1 MAENNNN
8 SIETM
13 GGNKQQGKQQ
23 GGKKN
28 PQKTVQQIKKVVS
41 MLKKLPVILPSAGI
55 ILLIVLIVG
64 LLSSFLSMPGMIL
77 ENLKQ
82 AALSAWNNFLSFFD
96 GNNVDRI
103 INEEDELDLAQRI
116 NAMGYDIVGSG
127 FTDVTEYNEDGVPTK
142 LGQFADGRNY
152 LRMYLISNELSL
164 SIAQWSVAGSWS
176 SFWDNV
182 FGTNSGATY
191 GDYSQGMINIVYD
204 GDSAFDLDN
213 FVSTSISID
222 RDSESMKIEPDWFDT
237 FSYGTFYF
245 DLSTW
250 TSRYGKPV
258 ELMLALHLS
267 TMMPDLTYDICSM
280 SEFDT
285 KVDIVVNDVEVD
297 FEDVQ
302 YKGISVP
309 TSVEDTTDADG
320 NVIKGA
326 KTVFKENNIDLTDE
340 QIQALVD
347 LRNTGT
353 DKTSWPRIIGV
364 KKHWFYEDFTFSY
377 GTGGNLKHDLT
388 YTPRDDSDNLK
399 DIANDIVIKGSI
411 DDSYYQLCEP
421 QTTGPNENIK
431 KLFLGD
437 ENDPDRFPGKYY
449 QFDGTKERAK
459 QIAEAKARD
468 KAEEEGKDIEG
479 TTYTFGGEEFTV
491 ENVTI
496 QKEPV
501 NFNVTT
507 TMPNGTQLQSTK
519 NAFAAF
525 SILEGMNSDAS
536 EKIYRN
542 LQELLINLGYF
553 TEEDFQKQGTQVLEW
568 ILPNHMP
575 TMWPVREENE
585 YGAFIRSKSNLKDG
599 FESGETI
606 IAPADATIVEIGND
620 SIKLKLKEVDD
631 NTLQQLQKKLGKET
645 NIVLDGKCI
654 LDMEFLIKG
663 ISVDN
668 SLSVSQDVKRGD
680 NIGTTTS
687 EDIQVI
693 MYNIDKSVVD
703 NIDDYMKPDYGNVVN
718 PGPWYD
724 PDYEA
729 KVEQMQ
735 KDIYKKLKSYNLT
748 DAACFAILGVMQAE
762 SSFILTNENP
772 LDQGFGLLQWTNTND
787 DGSGRRDNLEAF
799 CAQHGYAVDSIEGQ
813 LEFFIYELESSYSKK
828 NGYTFPVYETLMTSN
843 DIQECLEMFFC
854 HAEAGYDIPI
864 SANYEYAL
872 GYNTQYLFDQRLTY
886 ATAFSK
892 KRGELAS

>member
-1 MAENNNN
+1 MAEDNNN

-23 GGKKN
+23 GGRKKG
-28 PQKTVQQIKKVVS
+28 QKTAQQIKKIVS
-41 MLKKLPVILPSAGI
+41 KLKKLPIILPAGGI

-96 GNNVDRI
+96 GNHVDRMI
-103 INEEDELDLAQRI
+103 DEEDEIELAQRI

-127 FTDVTEYNEDGVPTK
+127 FTDVTEYNEDGAPTK
-142 LGQFADGRNY
+142 LGQFSDGRNY
-152 LRMYLISNELSL
+152 LRAYLISNEITYT
-164 SIAQWSVAGSWS
+164 IAQWSVAGSWQAFW
-176 SFWDNV
+176 SF
-182 FGTNSGATY
+182 SGVTA
-191 GDYSQGMINIVYD
+191 GEYSQGMLNLIDIPED
-204 GDSAFDLDN
+204 EEIISK
-213 FVSTSISID
+213 SITID
-222 RDSESMKIEPDWFDT
+222 RESESMKIEPTWFDS

-250 TSRYGKPV
+250 TARYGKPV
-258 ELMLALHLS
+258 ELMLALHLA
-267 TMMPDLTYDICSM
+267 TMMPDLTYDLCTLN
-280 SEFDT
+280 EFDT
-285 KVDIVVNDVEVD
+285 KIDIATSDVEVN

-302 YKGISVP
+302 YNGISIP
-309 TSVEDTTDADG
+309 TSVDDTTDDDG

-326 KTVFKENNIDLTDE
+326 KTIFEENDIDLSDE
-340 QIQALVD
+340 EIQALVD

-353 DKTSWPRIIGV
+353 DKTSWPRIINV
-364 KKHWFYEDFTFSY
+364 RRHWFYNDFSFTY
-377 GTGGNLKHDLT
+377 GKGNQTLKVEMA
-388 YTPRDDSDNLK
+388 YTPLDDSDKLK
-399 DIANDIVIKGSI
+399 DIADGIKIKASMP
-411 DDSYYQLCEP
+411 DSFYQLCDP
-421 QTTGPNENIK
+421 QPTGPNNNIVR
-431 KLFLGD
+431 LFKGD

-468 KAEEEGKDIEG
+468 KANEEGKDITEA
-479 TTYTFGGEEFTV
+479 TYTFGGQEYPV

-501 NFNVTT
+501 NFKVDT

-542 LQELLINLGYF
+542 LQELLISLDYF
-553 TEEDFQKQGTQVLEW
+553 KEEDFQKVGTQVLEW

-575 TMWPVREENE
+575 AMWPVREENE

-599 FESGETI
+599 FESGESVI
-606 IAPADATIVEIGND
+606 SPADATIVEIGDN

-631 NTLQQLQKKLGKET
+631 NTLQQLQKELGTDT

-663 ISVDN
+663 ISVNN
-668 SLSVSQDVKRGD
+668 SLTVSQDIKRGD
-680 NIGTTTS
+680 DIGTTTS

-703 NIDDYMKPDYGNVVN
+703 NIDDYMEPDYGNVTN

-724 PDYEA
+724 PDYEV

-735 KDIYKKLKSYNLT
+735 KDIYKKLKSYKLT
-748 DAACFAILGVMQAE
+748 DAACFAVLGVMQAE

-772 LDQGFGLLQWTNTND
+772 LDQGFGLLQWTNTNE

-813 LEFFIYELESSYSKK
+813 LEFFIYELEESYSQK
-828 NGYTFPVYETLMTSN
+828 NGYTYPVYETLMTSN
-843 DIQECLEMFFC
+843 DMQECLEMFFC
-854 HAEAGYDIPI
+854 HAEAGYDVPI
-864 SANYEYAL
+864 SSNYEYAL

>member
-1 MAENNNN
+1 MAEDNNN

-23 GGKKN
+23 GGRKKG
-28 PQKTVQQIKKVVS
+28 QKTAQQIKKIVS
-41 MLKKLPVILPSAGI
+41 KLKKLPIILPAGGI

-96 GNNVDRI
+96 GNHVDRMI
-103 INEEDELDLAQRI
+103 DEEDEIELAQRI

-127 FTDVTEYNEDGVPTK
+127 FTDVTEYNEDGAPTK
-142 LGQFADGRNY
+142 LGQFSDGRNY
-152 LRMYLISNELSL
+152 LRAYLISNEITYT
-164 SIAQWSVAGSWS
+164 IAQWSVAGSWQAFW
-176 SFWDNV
+176 SF
-182 FGTNSGATY
+182 SGVTA
-191 GDYSQGMINIVYD
+191 GEYSQGMLNLIDIPED
-204 GDSAFDLDN
+204 EEIISK
-213 FVSTSISID
+213 SITID
-222 RDSESMKIEPDWFDT
+222 RESESMKIEPTWFDS

-250 TSRYGKPV
+250 TARYGKPV
-258 ELMLALHLS
+258 ELMLALHLA
-267 TMMPDLTYDICSM
+267 TMMPDLTYDLCTLN
-280 SEFDT
+280 EFDT
-285 KVDIVVNDVEVD
+285 KIDIATSDVEVN

-302 YKGISVP
+302 YNGISIP
-309 TSVEDTTDADG
+309 TSVDDTTDDDG

-326 KTVFKENNIDLTDE
+326 KTILEENDIDLSDE
-340 QIQALVD
+340 EIQALVD

-353 DKTSWPRIIGV
+353 DKTSWPRIINV
-364 KKHWFYEDFTFSY
+364 RRHWFYNDFSFTY
-377 GTGGNLKHDLT
+377 GKGNQTLKVEMA
-388 YTPRDDSDNLK
+388 YTPLDDSDKLK
-399 DIANDIVIKGSI
+399 DIADGIKIKASMP
-411 DDSYYQLCEP
+411 DSFYQLCDP
-421 QTTGPNENIK
+421 QPTGPNNNIVR
-431 KLFLGD
+431 LFKGD

-468 KAEEEGKDIEG
+468 KANEEGKDITEA
-479 TTYTFGGEEFTV
+479 TYTFGGQEYPV

-501 NFNVTT
+501 NFKVDT

-542 LQELLINLGYF
+542 LQELLISLDYF
-553 TEEDFQKQGTQVLEW
+553 KEEDFQKVGTQVLEW

-575 TMWPVREENE
+575 AMWPVREENE

-599 FESGETI
+599 FESGESVI
-606 IAPADATIVEIGND
+606 SPADATIVEIGDN

-631 NTLQQLQKKLGKET
+631 NTLQQLQKELGTDT

-663 ISVDN
+663 ISVNN
-668 SLSVSQDVKRGD
+668 SLTVSQDIKRGD
-680 NIGTTTS
+680 DIGTTTS

-703 NIDDYMKPDYGNVVN
+703 NIDDYMEPDYGNVTN

-724 PDYEA
+724 PDYEV

-735 KDIYKKLKSYNLT
+735 KDIYKKLKSYKLT
-748 DAACFAILGVMQAE
+748 DAACFAVLGVMQAE

-772 LDQGFGLLQWTNTND
+772 LDQGFGLLQWTNTNE

-813 LEFFIYELESSYSKK
+813 LEFFIYELEESYSQK
-828 NGYTFPVYETLMTSN
+828 NGYTYPVYETLMTSN
-843 DIQECLEMFFC
+843 DMQECLEMFFC
-854 HAEAGYDIPI
+854 HAEAGYDVPI
-864 SANYEYAL
+864 SSNYEYAL

>member
-1 MAENNNN
+1 MAEDNNN

-23 GGKKN
+23 GGRKKG
-28 PQKTVQQIKKVVS
+28 QKTAQQIKKIVS
-41 MLKKLPVILPSAGI
+41 KLKKLPIILPAGGI

-96 GNNVDRI
+96 GNHVDRMI
-103 INEEDELDLAQRI
+103 DEEDEIQLAQRI

-127 FTDVTEYNEDGVPTK
+127 FTDVTEYNEDGAPTK
-142 LGQFADGRNY
+142 LGQFSDGRNY
-152 LRMYLISNELSL
+152 LRVYLVSNELTYT
-164 SIAQWSVAGSWS
+164 IAQWSVAGSWQAFW
-176 SFWDNV
+176 SF
-182 FGTNSGATY
+182 SGVTA
-191 GDYSQGMINIVYD
+191 GEYSQGMLNLIDIPED
-204 GDSAFDLDN
+204 EEIISK
-213 FVSTSISID
+213 SITID
-222 RDSESMKIEPDWFDT
+222 RESESMKIEPTWFDS

-250 TSRYGKPV
+250 TARYGKPV
-258 ELMLALHLS
+258 ELMLALHLA
-267 TMMPDLTYDICSM
+267 TMMPDLTYDLCTLN
-280 SEFDT
+280 EFDT
-285 KVDIVVNDVEVD
+285 KIDIATSDVEVNFD
-297 FEDVQ
+297 DVQ
-302 YKGISVP
+302 YNGISIP
-309 TSVEDTTDADG
+309 TSVDDTTDDDG

-326 KTVFKENNIDLTDE
+326 KTIFEENDIDLSDE
-340 QIQALVD
+340 EIQALVD

-353 DKTSWPRIIGV
+353 DKTSWPRIINV
-364 KKHWFYEDFTFSY
+364 RRHWFYNDFSFTY
-377 GTGGNLKHDLT
+377 GKGNQTLKVEMA
-388 YTPRDDSDNLK
+388 YTPLDDSDKLK
-399 DIANDIVIKGSI
+399 DIADGIKIKASMP
-411 DDSYYQLCEP
+411 DSFYQLCDP
-421 QTTGPNENIK
+421 QPTGPNNNIVR
-431 KLFLGD
+431 LFKGD

-468 KAEEEGKDIEG
+468 KANEEGKDITEA
-479 TTYTFGGEEFTV
+479 TYTFGGQEYPV

-501 NFNVTT
+501 NFKVDT

-542 LQELLINLGYF
+542 LQELLISLDYF
-553 TEEDFQKQGTQVLEW
+553 KEEDFQKVGTQVLEW

-575 TMWPVREENE
+575 AMWPVREENE

-599 FESGETI
+599 FESGESVI
-606 IAPADATIVEIGND
+606 SPADATIVEIGDN

-631 NTLQQLQKKLGKET
+631 NTLQQLQKELGTDT

-663 ISVDN
+663 ISVNN
-668 SLSVSQDVKRGD
+668 SLTVSQDIKRGD
-680 NIGTTTS
+680 DIGTTTS

-703 NIDDYMKPDYGNVVN
+703 NIDDYMEPDYGNVTN

-724 PDYEA
+724 PDYEV

-735 KDIYKKLKSYNLT
+735 KDIYKKLKSYKLT
-748 DAACFAILGVMQAE
+748 DAACFAVLGVMQAE

-772 LDQGFGLLQWTNTND
+772 LDQGFGLLQWTNTNE

-813 LEFFIYELESSYSKK
+813 LEFFIYELEESYSQK
-828 NGYTFPVYETLMTSN
+828 NGYTYPVYETLMTSN
-843 DIQECLEMFFC
+843 DMQECLEMFFC
-854 HAEAGYDIPI
+854 HAEAGYDVPI
-864 SANYEYAL
+864 SSNYEYAL

>member
-1 MAENNNN
+1 MAEDNNN

-23 GGKKN
+23 GGRKKG
-28 PQKTVQQIKKVVS
+28 QKTAQQIKKIVS
-41 MLKKLPVILPSAGI
+41 KLKKLPIILPAGGI

-82 AALSAWNNFLSFFD
+82 AALSAWNNIRSFFD
-96 GNNVDRI
+96 GNHVDRMI
-103 INEEDELDLAQRI
+103 DEEDEIQLAQRI

-127 FTDVTEYNEDGVPTK
+127 FTDVTEYNEDGAPTK
-142 LGQFADGRNY
+142 LGQFSDGRNY
-152 LRMYLISNELSL
+152 LRVYLVSNELTYT
-164 SIAQWSVAGSWS
+164 IAQWSVAGSWQAFW
-176 SFWDNV
+176 SF
-182 FGTNSGATY
+182 SGVTA
-191 GDYSQGMINIVYD
+191 GEYSQGMLNLIDIPED
-204 GDSAFDLDN
+204 EEIISK
-213 FVSTSISID
+213 SITID
-222 RDSESMKIEPDWFDT
+222 RESESMKIEPTWFDS

-250 TSRYGKPV
+250 TARYGKPV
-258 ELMLALHLS
+258 ELMLALHLA
-267 TMMPDLTYDICSM
+267 TMMPDLTYDLCTLN
-280 SEFDT
+280 EFDT
-285 KVDIVVNDVEVD
+285 KIDIATSDVEVNFD
-297 FEDVQ
+297 DVQ
-302 YKGISVP
+302 YNGISIP
-309 TSVEDTTDADG
+309 TSVDDTTDDDG

-326 KTVFKENNIDLTDE
+326 KTIFEENDIDLSDE
-340 QIQALVD
+340 EIQALVD

-353 DKTSWPRIIGV
+353 DKTSWPRIINV
-364 KKHWFYEDFTFSY
+364 RRHWFYNDFSFTY
-377 GTGGNLKHDLT
+377 GKGNQTLKVEMA
-388 YTPRDDSDNLK
+388 YTPLDDSDKLK
-399 DIANDIVIKGSI
+399 DIADGIKIKASMP
-411 DDSYYQLCEP
+411 DSFYQLCDP
-421 QTTGPNENIK
+421 QPTGPNNNIVR
-431 KLFLGD
+431 LFKGD

-468 KAEEEGKDIEG
+468 KANEEGKDITEA
-479 TTYTFGGEEFTV
+479 TYTFGGQEYPV

-501 NFNVTT
+501 NFKVDT

-542 LQELLINLGYF
+542 LQELLISLDYF
-553 TEEDFQKQGTQVLEW
+553 KEEDFQKVGTQVLEW

-575 TMWPVREENE
+575 AMWPVREENE

-599 FESGETI
+599 FESGESVI
-606 IAPADATIVEIGND
+606 SPADATIVEIGDN

-631 NTLQQLQKKLGKET
+631 NTLQQLQKELGTDT

-663 ISVDN
+663 ISVNN
-668 SLSVSQDVKRGD
+668 SLTVSQDIKRGD
-680 NIGTTTS
+680 DIGTTTS

-703 NIDDYMKPDYGNVVN
+703 NIDDYMEPDYGNVTN

-724 PDYEA
+724 PDYEV

-735 KDIYKKLKSYNLT
+735 KDIYKKLKSYKLT
-748 DAACFAILGVMQAE
+748 DAACFAVLGVMQAE

-772 LDQGFGLLQWTNTND
+772 LDQGFGLLQWTNTNE

-813 LEFFIYELESSYSKK
+813 LEFFIYELEESYSQK
-828 NGYTFPVYETLMTSN
+828 NGYTYPVYETLMTSN
-843 DIQECLEMFFC
+843 DMQECLEMFFC
-854 HAEAGYDIPI
+854 HAEAGYDVPI
-864 SANYEYAL
+864 SSNYEYAL